1 MGNQM
6 QIRTRGR
13 ELDVSIRSIRAE
25 DVRDVRSLHARSFA
39 ELARDHHTQEQIA
52 AHVSLVRDNSYHDEL
67 LSNNLLV
74 VEAEGQIVG
83 TAGWCTVADAP
94 GTARIRKVFVAPEVA
109 GHGLGGLLVGEAE
122 RQALKSGYRR
132 FVVRANVNA
141 VGFYERLGYRTIGH
155 GRMPVAGGV
164 ELPVVFMEKG

>member
-1 MGNQM
+1 MSNYLQ
-6 QIRTRGR
+6 GR
-13 ELDVSIRSIRAE
+13 ARNRAPDVSIRSIRAE
-25 DVRDVRSLHARSFA
+25 DVPDVRSLHARSFA

-52 AHVSLVRDNSYHDEL
+52 AHVELVRDDSYEDEL

-74 VEAEGQIVG
+74 AEADRRIVG
-83 TAGWCTVADAP
+83 TAGWRAVADDP

-109 GHGLGGLLVGEAE
+109 GCGLGRLLVGEAE
-122 RQALKSGYRR
+122 RQALESGCAR

-141 VGFYERLGYRTIGH
+141 VGFYERLGYRTKRH